1 VLHDALPLALG
12 RPHQAL
18 GQRVQAGVSDLI
30 ASRSFAGTLEEF
42 AAAGVANDGT
52 RFAALFTET
61 ATYDDD
67 FFGLYRGRAE
77 IAAMLQRFHDTGE
90 NYRWEF
96 QEPVTDGTLGYA
108 RFRFSFASKMPGCE
122 GKPVLIQ
129 GISCFR
135 FENGLIGE
143 YREVFDTGIAL
154 AQLGFPADR
163 LKRVLDK
170 EAAAQNQAPE
180 AREHLDRFEP

>member
-1 VLHDALPLALG
+1 MIDRQAFTAL
-12 RPHQAL
+12 
-18 GQRVQAGVSDLI
+18 
-30 ASRSFAGTLEEF
+30 LEDF

-52 RFAALFTET
+52 RFAGLFTED
-61 ATYDDD
+61 ATYNDN
-67 FFGLYRGRAE
+67 FFGMHRGRAE

-90 NYRWEF
+90 DYRWDF
-96 QEPVTDGTLGYA
+96 HDAVCDGTLGYA
-108 RFRFSFASKMPGCE
+108 WFRFSFASKMPGYE

-135 FENGLIGE
+135 FEGGLIVE

-163 LKRVLDK
+163 IKRILDK
-170 EAAAQNQAPE
+170 EATERNASSAAQ
-180 AREHLDRFEP
+180 EHLGRFSSS

>member
-1 VLHDALPLALG
+1 MTS
-12 RPHQAL
+12 QE
-18 GQRVQAGVSDLI
+18 
-30 ASRSFAGTLEEF
+30 SFAAILDKFT
-42 AAAGVANDGT
+42 AAGCANDGAA
-52 RFAALFTET
+52 FGALFTQ
-61 ATYDDD
+61 AGTYRDD
-67 FFGLYRGRAE
+67 FFGLFRGRAE

-90 NYRWEF
+90 NYRWDF
-96 QEPVTDGTLGYA
+96 RDIVTDGTQGYA
-108 RFRFSFASKMPGCE
+108 WFRFSFASKMPGYE

-135 FENGLIGE
+135 FENGLIAE

-170 EAAAQNQAPE
+170 EAAEQTATPE
-180 AREHLDRFEP
+180 ARAHLDRFG

>member
-1 VLHDALPLALG
+1 MTAD
-12 RPHQAL
+12 
-18 GQRVQAGVSDLI
+18 
-30 ASRSFAGTLEEF
+30 SFRATLDEF
-42 AAAGVANDGT
+42 AAAGCANDAA
-52 RFAALFTET
+52 RFTALFTENG
-61 ATYDDD
+61 TYQDD

-90 NYRWEF
+90 DYRWEF
-96 QEPVTDGTLGYA
+96 HDLVSNGMLGYA
-108 RFRFSFASKMPGCE
+108 TFRFSFRSKMPGHE

-135 FENGLIGE
+135 FENGMIAE

-154 AQLGFPADR
+154 AQLGFPAER

-170 EAAAQNQAPE
+170 EAAAQNGSSA
-180 AREHLDRFEP
+180 ARAHLDRFRNQ